1 MLKLKHTVMIATITF
16 IFSLIFSAIIVQ
28 VTAGALTETRK
39 SALIETLSG
48 LQLEDGSFAT
58 PEFPNEGTVGATID
72 VLTVLK
78 ILNALDKVNTKK
90 AVEYL
95 VSQQDP
101 DSGGFGKLLGYN
113 NTFLGFD
120 LYSTYGAVKVLRLL
134 DALDRVNKTALV
146 NFVLARYNWS
156 DGGFHELTVEAF
168 GRKYAI
174 STFPIDFRTYLSK
187 VAYAN
192 SNIISTFLGV
202 SILSELGEL
211 NRINITRTLNFILS
225 CKTNNGV
232 FAPYP
237 GASSE
242 FQFLPGWSSLIRNPF
257 NVDGSGGGIPYTYA
271 AIGALKALGHLNLLT
286 TEDRKKILEYLEICQ
301 ENDTVYRGSDSS
313 FGGFYIHKDDEKY
326 HGYPRIYYT
335 HQAVMIL
342 FYLDMLDEAE
352 AIVSKAI
359 FYVLNQQ
366 ELLHDNSWPVPRG
379 REYLKEV
386 EFGKDWYGLF
396 SGWLGC
402 YVAGTYFAI
411 TILNATNNLKLLD
424 ELTPRAKVTIRNI
437 IVLSFTISVATV
449 IVVFAASIGISNLS
463 KSTYC

>member
-1 MLKLKHTVMIATITF
+1 
-16 IFSLIFSAIIVQ
+16 
-28 VTAGALTETRK
+28 
-39 SALIETLSG
+39 
-48 LQLEDGSFAT
+48 
-58 PEFPNEGTVGATID
+58 
-72 VLTVLK
+72 
-78 ILNALDKVNTKK
+78 
-90 AVEYL
+90 
-95 VSQQDP
+95 
-101 DSGGFGKLLGYN
+101 
-113 NTFLGFD
+113 
-120 LYSTYGAVKVLRLL
+120 
-134 DALDRVNKTALV
+134 
-146 NFVLARYNWS
+146 
-156 DGGFHELTVEAF
+156 
-168 GRKYAI
+168 
-174 STFPIDFRTYLSK
+174 
-187 VAYAN
+187 
-192 SNIISTFLGV
+192 
-202 SILSELGEL
+202 
-211 NRINITRTLNFILS
+211 
-225 CKTNNGV
+225 
-232 FAPYP
+232 
-237 GASSE
+237 
-242 FQFLPGWSSLIRNPF
+242 
-257 NVDGSGGGIPYTYA
+257 
-271 AIGALKALGHLNLLT
+271 LNLLT

-396 SGWLGC
+396 SGWLRC